1 MSLTLFDIMTSEKLE
16 FTSNLT
22 KLKDS
27 IYDIVSDFIGD
38 EISAVIKKRIIS
50 TSASLSTRIKKI
62 KKGKDVFIRKE
73 VNWLKGR
80 ILLNETEVVK
90 VRYY

>member
-38 EISAVIKKRIIS
+38 EISAVIRKEIIS
-50 TSASLSTRIKKI
+50 TSASLSTCIKKI
-62 KKGKDVFIRKE
+62 KKGKDASISKE
-73 VNWLKGR
+73 VDWLKGR
-80 ILLNETEVVK
+80 ILLNETEVIK
-90 VRYY
+90 VR

>member
-62 KKGKDVFIRKE
+62 KKGKDAFISKE
-73 VNWLKGR
+73 VDWLKGR
-80 ILLNETEVVK
+80 ILLK
-90 VRYY
+90 RRKCLR